1 MPRLCRGTHPHL
13 DFICGDIQLCETDPP
28 NQQPVNVMR
37 QNVDHKK
44 SLSTLAATL
53 CETGRCTEDVLD
65 SVIASACKRFQSLR
79 ARSDFDQKVKSG
91 AFVDAALTL
100 IELEMPA
107 WSLRRV
113 AIEDGVWF
121 CSLSRQPNLP
131 IEIDD
136 SADASHRDLPLAILA
151 AFVEARL
158 ATTENVSTAT
168 TPRLRPQI
176 QSTVCCDNFA

>member
-1 MPRLCRGTHPHL
+1 MPRLCRGAHPHL
-13 DFICGDIQLCETDPP
+13 DFIWGDIQLCETDPP
-28 NQQPVNVMR
+28 NQQPVNVMK
-37 QNVDHKK
+37 QNINYKS

-53 CETGRCTEDVLD
+53 REANRCTEDVLNQA
-65 SVIASACKRFQSLR
+65 IGCACTRFQNLR
-79 ARSDFDQKVKSG
+79 ARSDFDRKVKSG
-91 AFVDAALTL
+91 AFVDAVLTL

-136 SADASHRDLPLAILA
+136 SADACHRNLPLAILA
-151 AFVEARL
+151 AFVEVRL

-168 TPRLRPQI
+168 TPHLRPQI
-176 QSTVCCDNFA
+176 QSAICCDNFA